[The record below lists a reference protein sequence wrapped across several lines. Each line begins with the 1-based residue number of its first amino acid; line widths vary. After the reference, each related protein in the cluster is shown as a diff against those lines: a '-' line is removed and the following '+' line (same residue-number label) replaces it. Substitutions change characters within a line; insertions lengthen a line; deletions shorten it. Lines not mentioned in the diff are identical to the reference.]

1 VAFEERSRRTGKQS
15 NGYFMNACPST
26 TLRSAQGSD
35 TLVNIKMKIS
45 AIILAAGQ
53 SKRMGQ
59 PKMLLP
65 WGKTT
70 VLGQVIETV
79 QRAGVDDILVVTGG
93 VQDEIMRIVTQYSI
107 RSTHNPDYASGE
119 MLSSLQTGL
128 RTLTLPPPSLR
139 DTSPI
144 FCENGGGREGG
155 TALICLGDQPQVQE
169 GSVRAVVSRFIETG
183 ASLVVPSFQMRRG
196 HPWLVARPLWDEI
209 LQMKSPQSPRD
220 FLNRHAS
227 EIEYVEVDNPSILAD
242 LDTFEDYLKSR
253 P

>member
-1 VAFEERSRRTGKQS
+1 MITA
-15 NGYFMNACPST
+15 
-26 TLRSAQGSD
+26 L
-35 TLVNIKMKIS
+35 
-45 AIILAAGQ
+45 ILAAGQ

-65 WGKTT
+65 WGKTS

-79 QRAGVDDILVVTGG
+79 QGAGVDDILVITGG
-93 VQDEIMRIVTQYSI
+93 VRDEIEQIVTQYAI
-107 RSTHNPDYASGE
+107 RSTHNPDFASGE
-119 MLSSLQTGL
+119 MLSSIQVGL
-128 RTLTLPPPSLR
+128 RALTLPPPSLR

-144 FCENGGGREGG
+144 FAENGGGREGVA
-155 TALICLGDQPQVQE
+155 ALIVLGDQPQVQE
-169 GSVRAVVSRFIETG
+169 GSVRAVVRRFIETG
-183 ASLVVPSFQMRRG
+183 ASLIVPSYQMRRG

-227 EIEYVEVDNPSILAD
+227 EIEYVDVDNPSILAD

-253 P
+253 PYASGHE